1 MNIQPVTNMT
11 KKPGEKPAKT
21 TGQADKTKLLA
32 ISCAALCAITVG
44 TVAWASINVSGA
56 AGEIAQVKAST
67 KPAVVATADIP
78 SGTVVEAGAVRVIDV
93 PETYLADNA
102 AFDLE
107 TVIGKTTTANI
118 AANAQVTQSNLA
130 GEGNAASL
138 AEAVEPGL
146 VAASVAVN
154 SETGVAGLVRQGD
167 RVDVLAEGGA
177 VIQKARVLALDAQLA
192 GDTAQYSTV
201 TLEVTARQ
209 AGDLQAAQMDGAV
222 RLVLNSSVA
231 DGSKEA

>member
-1 MNIQPVTNMT
+1 MSNQSATNT
-11 KKPGEKPAKT
+11 EKKPARAMQ
-21 TGQADKTKLLA
+21 QADKAKLLA
-32 ISCAALCAITVG
+32 CACAALCAITVG
-44 TVAWASINVSGA
+44 TAVWASINVSGA

-67 KPAVVATADIP
+67 RPAVVATADIP

-102 AFDLE
+102 ASDLE
-107 TVIGKTTTANI
+107 TVVGKTATANI
-118 AANAQVTQSNLA
+118 PANAQIAPSNLA

-167 RVDVLAEGGA
+167 HVDVLAEGGT
-177 VIQKARVLALDAQLA
+177 VIEKARVLALDAQLA

-231 DGSKEA
+231 DHSEEA

>member
-1 MNIQPVTNMT
+1 MSNQSATST
-11 KKPGEKPAKT
+11 EKKPARAM
-21 TGQADKTKLLA
+21 QQVDKAKLLA
-32 ISCAALCAITVG
+32 CACAALCAITVG
-44 TVAWASINVSGA
+44 TAVWASISVSGA
-56 AGEIAQVKAST
+56 AGEIAQVKAT
-67 KPAVVATADIP
+67 TRPAVVATADIP
-78 SGTVVEAGAVRVIDV
+78 SGTVVGAGAVRVIDV

-102 AFDLE
+102 AADLE
-107 TVIGKTTTANI
+107 AVIGKTATANI

-130 GEGNAASL
+130 GEGNVASL

-154 SETGVAGLVRQGD
+154 SETGVAGLVKQGD
-167 RVDVLAEGGA
+167 YVDVLAEGGT
-177 VIQKARVLALDAQLA
+177 VIEKARVLALDAQLA
-192 GDTAQYSTV
+192 GDITQYSTV

-231 DGSKEA
+231 DGSEEA